1 MDTIGELFLKIANKY
16 PDKEVLYYK
25 HAGRY
30 HGIKFREFLQK
41 VEWFALGIEAIG
53 FNQGDKV
60 ALLSENRPQ
69 WMISDLAVIG
79 IGGIDVPLYTSLTP
93 SQIEYM
99 INDSGSK
106 IVVVSKE
113 ALLKKILSVRDR
125 LTAVEKIIVIDSVES
140 KNKAEGVIT
149 FQEVIETGIKISET
163 GAQRFDEKVKRVKPS
178 DLATIMYTSGTTGVP
193 KGVMLSHSNIVSE
206 VRALSKSIDAGV
218 EDLLISYL
226 PLSHVLERLVEYFLI
241 MNGTAVGYCESIE
254 SLPRNLMELKP
265 TLLVSV
271 PRVYEKVYSMIV
283 DGLEKGSAFKKRV
296 FDWAVIAGKSYR
308 ESDGFKRSSFKY
320 LKYLIAEKYVLSK
333 VKERLG
339 GRLRILISGGASLSK
354 EVGRFFNDL
363 GLAIQEG
370 YGLTET
376 TCAVTLNRRDK
387 IRYGTVGQPLPGV
400 EVAIG
405 DGNEILVRGQ
415 VVMQGYYKDE
425 EGTRKVVDQD
435 GWLHTG
441 DVGYMDSDNF
451 LVITDRIK
459 DLIKTS
465 GGKYV
470 APQQIENLYKTNK
483 FISQAVVTGDGRKY
497 ITALLIP
504 DFDVLKKYSEEEK
517 IPFSGKEDL
526 INNPK
531 IISIYQSITN
541 KINKD
546 LANFEKI
553 RKITLLAIDFSI
565 GSEEV
570 TPTMKL
576 KRSII
581 LKKYKDV
588 IDKMYNE

>member
-1 MDTIGELFLKIANKY
+1 METIGELFLKIANKY

-41 VEWFALGIEAIG
+41 VEWFALGIELLG
-53 FNQGDKV
+53 FSQGDKV

-79 IGGIDVPLYTSLTP
+79 TGGIDVPLYTSLTP
-93 SQIEYM
+93 SQVEYI

-125 LTAVEKIIVIDSVES
+125 LTAVEKIIVIDSVEP

-296 FDWAVIAGKSYR
+296 FDWAVMAGKSYR

-354 EVGRFFNDL
+354 EVGKFFNDL
-363 GLAIQEG
+363 GLPIQEG

-387 IRYGTVGQPLPGV
+387 IKYGTVGQPLPGV

-405 DGNEILVRGQ
+405 DGNEILVRGP

>member
-1 MDTIGELFLKIANKY
+1 METIGEVFLKIANKY
-16 PDKEVLYYK
+16 PDKEILFYK

-41 VEWFALGIEAIG
+41 VEYFALGIESLG
-53 FNQGDKV
+53 FNQGDKL

-69 WMISDLAVIG
+69 WMISDLAAICT
-79 IGGIDVPLYTSLTP
+79 GGIDIPLYTSLTT
-93 SQIEYM
+93 SQIEYI

-113 ALLKKILSVRDR
+113 ALLKKILSIRDR
-125 LTAVEKIIVIDSVES
+125 LTAVEKIIVIDSVEA
-140 KNKAEGVIT
+140 KNKTEDVIT
-149 FQEVIETGIKISET
+149 FQEVIETGKKISEA
-163 GAQRFDEKVKRVKPS
+163 GAQRFEEKIKRVKPA

-193 KGVMLSHSNIVSE
+193 KGVMMSHSNIVSE
-206 VRALSKSIDAGV
+206 ILALTKSIDAGS

-226 PLSHVLERLVEYFLI
+226 PLSHVLERLVEYFIIL
-241 MNGTAVGYCESIE
+241 NGIAVGYAESIE

-271 PRVYEKVYSMIV
+271 PRVYEKVFSMTV

-296 FDWAVIAGKSYR
+296 FDWAVEAGKSYR
-308 ESDGFKRSSFKY
+308 ESKSLKPYGFKY
-320 LKYLIAEKYVLSK
+320 LKNSIAEKYVLSK
-333 VKERLG
+333 IKERLG
-339 GRLRILISGGASLSK
+339 GRLRILISGGASLPK
-354 EVGRFFNDL
+354 DVGKFFNDL

-387 IRYGTVGQPLPGV
+387 IKYGTVGQPLPGV
-400 EVAIG
+400 EISISEE
-405 DGNEILVRGQ
+405 NEILVRGP

-425 EGTRKVVDQD
+425 EGTKKVIDRD
-435 GWLHTG
+435 GWFHTG
-441 DVGYMDSDNF
+441 DAGYLDSDNF

-470 APQQIENLYKTNK
+470 APQQIENLYKSNK
-483 FISQAVVTGDGRKY
+483 FVSQAVVTGEGRKY

-504 DFDVLKKYSEEEK
+504 DFEVLKKYSGEEK
-517 IPFSGKEDL
+517 IQFSDKEDL

-531 IISIYQSITN
+531 IISIYQAITTG
-541 KINKD
+541 INKD

-553 RKITLLAIDFSI
+553 RKFTLLSADFSL

-576 KRSII
+576 KRSVV